1 MIKVPYIPSPDK
13 VVEEALSLAC
23 VGKNDVLYDLGAGD
37 GRVVLAAA
45 RRGARCIAVE
55 IDDSL
60 VALISLRA
68 LEEGLASRI
77 TVLNSDFFHVDLSPA
92 TVVYQ
97 YLYPSVSEK
106 LSPMYEKM
114 LRPGA
119 RIIALDLGIPGWYPV
134 RIHRMFDEAG
144 VLRTIYIYLMGFSNP
159 GSWRI
164 STRVIPLIIVAG
176 IMGLANCDGKAEDM
190 GE

>member
-1 MIKVPYIPSPDK
+1 MIKVPFIPSPRK
-13 VVEEALSLAC
+13 VVEEALRLAC
-23 VGKNDVLYDLGAGD
+23 VGRNDVLYDLGAGD

-45 RRGARCIAVE
+45 RRGARCVAVE
-55 IDDSL
+55 IDD
-60 VALISLRA
+60 ALATTISLRA

-77 TVLNSDFFHVDLSPA
+77 TVLNTDFFHVDLSPA

-106 LSPMYEKM
+106 LSPLYEKM

-119 RIIALDLGIPGWYPV
+119 RIIALDLGIPGWIPV

-144 VLRTIYIYLMGFSNP
+144 VLRTIYIYLVGFSNP
-159 GSWRI
+159 GSWRVD
-164 STRVIPLIIVAG
+164 TRVIPPSIVAG
-176 IMGLANCDGKAEDM
+176 IMGLANCNREAEDM
-190 GE
+190 G